1 MNILIIEDEL
11 HTAKDLIRTLNH
23 IDDEINVVRHTLS
36 IKETMEYLMESP
48 NLDLIFSDIKLG
60 DGHSFEIFD
69 AIKVNVPVI
78 FCTAY
83 DEFALQA
90 FSANGIEYILK
101 PFNNDAVQRALEK
114 FYSLTTSNLTKDNL
128 QSMVDLMMN
137 RNATKARSLLVHRGD
152 KIIPVKVDDIAL
164 FYVEDKYSFAHTK
177 EGKRFLISH
186 NLEEI
191 SNMFPREFYRAN
203 RQYIVK
209 RSSIKEVIH
218 QHNRKLKLELN
229 ISFDHEILVGKL
241 KMTNFLEWLE
251 G

>member
-11 HTAKDLIRTLNH
+11 HTAKDLIRTLKN
-23 IDDEINVVRHTLS
+23 IDDELNIVRHTMS
-36 IKETMEYLMESP
+36 IKETMEYLMTSP

-69 AIKVNVPVI
+69 AIKVTVPVI

-83 DEFALQA
+83 DEFALEA
-90 FSANGIEYILK
+90 FNANGIDYILK
-101 PFNNDAVQRALEK
+101 PFSTDIVQRALEK
-114 FYSLTTSNLTKDNL
+114 YYRLTSSTITNDNP
-128 QSMVDLMMN
+128 QSIVDLMMN
-137 RNATKARSLLVHRGD
+137 RRASKIKSLLVHRGD
-152 KIIPVKVDDIAL
+152 KIIPVKVEDIAL
-164 FYVEDKYSFAHTK
+164 FYVEDKYSFAHTIQ
-177 EGKRFLISH
+177 GKRFLISH

-191 SNMFPREFYRAN
+191 NNMFPREFYRVN

-209 RSSIKEVIH
+209 RSSIKEVVH
-218 QHNRKLKLELN
+218 QHNRKLKLILN
-229 ISFDHEILVGKL
+229 ISLDHEILVGKL